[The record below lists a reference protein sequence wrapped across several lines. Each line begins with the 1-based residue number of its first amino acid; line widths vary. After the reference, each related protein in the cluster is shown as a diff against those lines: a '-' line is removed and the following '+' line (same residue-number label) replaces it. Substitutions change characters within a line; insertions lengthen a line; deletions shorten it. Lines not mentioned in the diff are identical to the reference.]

1 MAGRIEAP
9 PAGAPPPTAPG
20 MPPGMPPAPGA
31 ARPPAPAAA
40 PRSPMPGEAP
50 PPVRPTINV
59 SARYREIGTIRLFA
73 LIFMVIAASTSIL
86 DILVSSS
93 GITTISGA
101 GIGLTVGAIL
111 CGFIAIINQRN
122 RRLNNITTLLAVG
135 LMIAGVAARPAILTL
150 GQFSISNNG
159 FWLAFVFALFFLLFV
174 EYTHAVRRFWEIGEM
189 AIEKNL
195 KEFDFG
201 HVLRQY
207 MVMGFV
213 WLVVAII
220 VTFGIV
226 GFQVI
231 MQVYMPSQ
239 LGQSA
244 EMMSVYGL
252 AIAEGIVFVILALIL
267 SFVLGR
273 KDYAQSFR
281 AATSARAPPKPEGPI
296 SAQVVQLGVTPRST
310 GLSATAPPPR
320 AQ

>member
-9 PAGAPPPTAPG
+9 PAGAPPPMATG
-20 MPPGMPPAPGA
+20 MPPGMPPPMA
-31 ARPPAPAAA
+31 PAPRAQ
-40 PRSPMPGEAP
+40 MPGEAP
-50 PPVRPTINV
+50 PPVRPAINV

-93 GITTISGA
+93 GITALSGA

-135 LMIAGVAARPAILTL
+135 LMIGGVAARPAILTL
-150 GQFSISNNG
+150 GAFSVSNNG

-195 KEFDFG
+195 RDFDFG

-213 WLVVAII
+213 WLIVAII
-220 VTFGIV
+220 ITFGIV

-231 MQVYMPSQ
+231 MQIYMPAQ

-252 AIAEGIVFVILALIL
+252 AVAEGIVFVILALIL

-281 AATSARAPPKPEGPI
+281 AATSMRAPPKPEGPVT
-296 SAQVVQLGVTPRST
+296 AQVVQIGVTPRST